1 MYTGPS
7 CGVDVAKLGKGFRVQ
22 NIVSLMRVCYKW
34 LEDAHKARLH
44 VVSISV
50 RKPDLRPQASVHC
63 QVADLG
69 VHSCETIW
77 RNNFSLLLYHIWMC
91 YTS

>member
-50 RKPDLRPQASVHC
+50 FYRHSTRCRACLLGMGWHVHWPQLRS
-63 QVADLG
+63 
-69 VHSCETIW
+69 
-77 RNNFSLLLYHIWMC
+77 
-91 YTS
+91 